1 MNKPGAA
8 VLTRFPAC
16 SGSLS
21 TVLDNVPKHNIEAAT
36 STISSTVSGMFT
48 TCKNNIPDTAVK

>member
-8 VLTRFPAC
+8 VPTRFPAC

-36 STISSTVSGMFT
+36 STISGTVSGVFT
-48 TCKNNIPDTAVK
+48 ACKSNIPDTVVK